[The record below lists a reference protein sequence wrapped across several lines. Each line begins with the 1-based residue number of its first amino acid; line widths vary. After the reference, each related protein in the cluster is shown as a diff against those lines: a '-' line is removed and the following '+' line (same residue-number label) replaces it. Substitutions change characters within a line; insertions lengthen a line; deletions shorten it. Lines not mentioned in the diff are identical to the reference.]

1 MSDITPQQSIIERAQ
16 GHIDAYHGLS
26 HPAEP
31 GALWELRRN
40 LTVERFALSRTV
52 KAGYIA
58 KAYAYVLRKYAV
70 AKEIAS
76 ALDAD
81 KRDKDRKPR
90 PMNQLEV
97 QTEALDFVLRAKKEQ
112 VETEAQY
119 EEVIE
124 VLKSMDKILFA
135 LSQEI
140 DDFLRERQYQR
151 NTEPVQ
157 TNDPR

>member
-40 LTVERFALSRTV
+40 L
-52 KAGYIA
+52 
-58 KAYAYVLRKYAV
+58 RKYAV

-76 ALDAD
+76 TLDAD

-112 VETEAQY
+112 VEAEAQY
-119 EEVIE
+119 EEVSE